1 MQTDRNTGGGRAW
14 QFLCCNAGCRAAW
27 RRRHPQPGLPKQAP
41 FQVRL
46 QTAADL
52 AASRWGLLAW
62 ADPDEEDRPIP
73 PFWHEAPMLQTMIS
87 PDATPLVPGIAP
99 LGAPLSGLRLA
110 NCYLVLKIERG
121 RATTQLRIPA
131 DSGLGPADGV
141 LAQHD
146 ILLSPVAFSS
156 QLREACALTG
166 WEVPRWGG
174 HGAAPPHRTGAGP
187 QSLRCPGTNARGGS
201 GSSELRIEARR
212 RKNVEDATPGH
223 GIGFRVRRPA

>member
-1 MQTDRNTGGGRAW
+1 MVLTDRNTGGGRAW
-14 QFLCCNAGCRAAW
+14 QFLCCNAAYRAAW

-62 ADPDEEDRPIP
+62 ADPDEEDDPIS
-73 PFWHEAPMLQTMIS
+73 PFWLKAPMLQIAIS
-87 PDATPLVPGIAP
+87 PDATPLVPGMTA
-99 LGAPLSGLRLA
+99 LAAPLSGLRLVDGD
-110 NCYLVLKIERG
+110 LVLKIERG

-131 DSGLGPADGV
+131 GSGLGPADGV

-156 QLREACALTG
+156 HLREACALTG
-166 WEVPRWGG
+166 WEVPRWSG
-174 HGAAPPHRTGAGP
+174 HGAAPPYRTGAGP
-187 QSLRCPGTNARGGS
+187 QALHVLERTQGKAPGLPNCGSRGGGARASKMPRPGTAS
-201 GSSELRIEARR
+201 GSE
-212 RKNVEDATPGH
+212 
-223 GIGFRVRRPA
+223 